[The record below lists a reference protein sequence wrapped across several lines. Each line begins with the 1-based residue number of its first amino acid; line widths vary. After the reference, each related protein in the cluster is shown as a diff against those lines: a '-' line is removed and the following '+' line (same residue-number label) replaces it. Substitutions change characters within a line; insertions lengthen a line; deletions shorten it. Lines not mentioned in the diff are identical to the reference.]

1 METETVGIVG
11 IVGRVGVGRVGVV
24 RVGVVTG
31 LLSSKRGRTS
41 LSGVVSEE

>member
-1 METETVGIVG
+1 MG

-24 RVGVVTG
+24 RVGVVAG

-41 LSGVVSEE
+41 LSGVPSEE